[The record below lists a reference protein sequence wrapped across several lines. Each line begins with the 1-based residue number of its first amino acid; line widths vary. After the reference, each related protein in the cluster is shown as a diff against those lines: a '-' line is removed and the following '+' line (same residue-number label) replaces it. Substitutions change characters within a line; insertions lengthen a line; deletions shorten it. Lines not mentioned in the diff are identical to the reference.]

1 MVNSRSRRLAIM
13 VAAAVAL
20 PLLGAGSAVQLG
32 KVPAKGL
39 APLCLISPTSP
50 DCKDG
55 IIS

>member
-1 MVNSRSRRLAIM
+1 MLNRRSRRFAIM

-20 PLLGAGSAVQLG
+20 PLLGAGSAVEVG

-39 APLCLISPTSP
+39 APLCLLSPTSP

-55 IIS
+55 IVS

>member
-1 MVNSRSRRLAIM
+1 MLNSRTRRLAIM
-13 VAAAVAL
+13 VAAVMAL
-20 PLLGAGSAVQLG
+20 PLLGAGSAVQVG

-39 APLCLISPTSP
+39 APLCLISPTAP

>member
-1 MVNSRSRRLAIM
+1 MLNSRSRTLTIM

-20 PLLGAGSAVQLG
+20 PLLGAGSAVQVG

-39 APLCLISPTSP
+39 APLCLLSPTSP